1 MSKGKRHYEFGK
13 NWLEYSKLI
22 DTARLDQVSSDLVR
36 LLNIKNL
43 NGKKVLDIGC
53 GSGVHEIG
61 FYMLG
66 CRNLTA
72 IDYDQNSIIATKLTL
87 AKFCPESDFKVLRGD
102 ILSEESISLGKF
114 DIVYSWGV
122 LHHTGNLVEAIRNAS
137 SLVADKGHLAIALY
151 RKTMMCGLWK
161 FEKRIY
167 SKLPK
172 LLQVIVELIYISFF
186 SLALLITKRVFI
198 FHYIRDYSSKRG
210 MSYLTDVRDWLGG
223 YPYESISPNELRKFM
238 TSLGFYQIYSLE
250 GKKSIGLFGSGCDE
264 FLFQKN

>member
-22 DTARLDQVSSDLVR
+22 DTARLDQVSSELAR

-66 CRNLTA
+66 CRDLIA
-72 IDYDQNSIIATKLTL
+72 IDYDKNSIIATKQTL
-87 AKFCPESDFKVLRGD
+87 AKFCPESDFKVLQGD
-102 ILSEESISLGKF
+102 ILSEESLSLGKF

-151 RKTMMCGLWK
+151 RKTLMCGLWK
-161 FEKRIY
+161 IEKRIY

-172 LLQVIVELIYISFF
+172 LLQLIVEFIYIFF
-186 SLALLITKRVFI
+186 FALALLITKRVSI
-198 FHYIRDYSSKRG
+198 FQYIHNYSFKRG
-210 MSYLTDVRDWLGG
+210 MSFITDVRDWLGG
-223 YPYESISPNELRKFM
+223 YPYESISPDDLRKLM
-238 TSLGFYQIYSLE
+238 SSLGLSQIYSLE
-250 GKKSIGLFGSGCDE
+250 GKKSIGIFGSGCDE
-264 FLFQKN
+264 FLFQKD